1 MKKSLLIIGLSLLA
15 GFAAQAEEGMWTLD
29 NLPREALEA
38 DYGFTPDADWLA
50 HAQRSVVRL
59 AGGCSGSFVSP
70 EGLVL
75 TNYHCVMGCVQQLSS
90 AERDILKEGF
100 VAADREQE
108 LRCPTFELN
117 RLDQVSD
124 VTARIHQATQDREGD
139 AYTAARQAEIANI
152 TAECSADDSADSADS
167 SQRRCDVVELY
178 HGGRYHLYRY
188 QRFQDV
194 RLAFAP
200 ESAMGLFGGDP
211 DNFNFP
217 RYSFD
222 MALLRAWQDGKPVA
236 SPQHFRINPAGAEEG
251 GLTMILGHPGSTQR
265 LLTVAQ
271 LEAARDHALV
281 SRLLYLSELRG
292 LLNHYASG
300 GEEQVRHSQAD
311 LMGVENSIK
320 VMRGMHRA
328 LADPAVFELKRAQEQ
343 ALKDH
348 IAADPQRQARYADAW
363 DEIARAEA
371 AYLDLAAEHGMIE
384 LGRGFH
390 TPYFRH
396 ARTLVRAA
404 AERDKADDQRLPQ
417 FNEAA
422 LPRVIQ
428 GLESTAPIYPEYEKV
443 KLAWSLTKLREELG
457 ADAPIVRQI
466 LGRQSPA
473 AAAEAWIDA
482 TTLADPQARMA
493 LWQGGAEAIAESD
506 DPFIVLARNI
516 DATARAVRSR
526 YQDQI
531 ESVLERNAQRIAQA
545 RFDLY
550 GTGIYPDATF
560 SLRLSYGSVKGWN
573 ERGTQI
579 TPFTTTAGLFERAT
593 GQDPWALPPSWLAA
607 QERLDPDTRFNF
619 VSSNDIIGGNSGSPV
634 INADAEVIGLVFDGN
649 IHALGG
655 AYWYDAEL
663 NRGVSVHPAIML
675 EALDKVYDA
684 GHLLRE
690 LR

>member
-1 MKKSLLIIGLSLLA
+1 MKKTLTALGLGLGLSAALA
-15 GFAAQAEEGMWTLD
+15 APAVQAEEGMWTLD
-29 NLPREALEA
+29 NLPLQALKD
-38 DYGFTPDADWLA
+38 DYGFTPDPAWLA

-90 AERDILKEGF
+90 ADRDILKDGF
-100 VAADREQE
+100 VAADRGEE
-108 LRCPTFELN
+108 LRCPTYELN
-117 RLDQVSD
+117 RLEEVSD
-124 VTARIHQATQDREGD
+124 VTARIHQATQGLEGD
-139 AYTAARQAEIANI
+139 AYTAARQAESARI
-152 TAECSADDSADSADS
+152 TAECSDDDS
-167 SQRRCDVVELY
+167 QQRCDIVELY

-236 SPQHFRINPAGAEEG
+236 TPEHFPINPAGAEEG

-292 LLNHYASG
+292 LLNQYASG
-300 GEEQVRHSQAD
+300 GEEQLRHSQAE
-311 LMGVENSIK
+311 LMGVENSLK

-343 ALKDH
+343 ALRDH
-348 IAADPQRQARYADAW
+348 VAADPQRQAQYAGAW
-363 DEIARAEA
+363 EEIARAQA
-371 AYLDLAAEHGMIE
+371 AYLDIAAEHGMLE

-404 AERDKADDQRLPQ
+404 AEREKPDDQRLPE
-417 FNEAA
+417 FNEAN
-422 LPRVIQ
+422 LPRVVQ
-428 GLESTAPIYPEYEKV
+428 GLESTAPIHPDYEKV

-457 ADAPIVRQI
+457 ADAPAVRRI
-466 LGRQSPA
+466 LGRRSPEA
-473 AAAEAWIDA
+473 AASAWIDA
-482 TTLADPQARMA
+482 TSLADPQARLA
-493 LWQGGAEAIAESD
+493 LWQGGAEAIEASE

-516 DATARAVRSR
+516 DPLARAVRSR
-526 YQDQI
+526 YEDQV

-550 GTGIYPDATF
+550 GTRIYPDATF

-573 ERGTQI
+573 ERGTPVP
-579 TPFTTTAGLFERAT
+579 PFTTTAGLFQRAT
-593 GQDPWALPPSWLAA
+593 GQHPWALPPSWLAA

-634 INADAEVIGLVFDGN
+634 INAAGEVIGLVFDGN

-675 EALDKVYDA
+675 EALEKVYDA

>member
-1 MKKSLLIIGLSLLA
+1 MRTPLLAATLGLLA
-15 GFAAQAEEGMWTLD
+15 GLAAPASQAEEGMWTLD
-29 NLPREALEA
+29 NLPLAALDA

-90 AERDILKEGF
+90 AGRDILKDGF

-108 LRCPTFELN
+108 LRCPTYELN
-117 RLDQVSD
+117 RLEQVTD
-124 VTARIHQATQDREGD
+124 VTERIHGATRGREGD
-139 AYTAARQAEIANI
+139 DYSRARQAEIARI
-152 TAECSADDSADSADS
+152 SAECSGQDS
-167 SQRRCDVVELY
+167 SNNRCDVVELY
-178 HGGRYHLYRY
+178 HGGQYHLYRY

-222 MALLRAWQDGKPVA
+222 MALLRAWHDGEPVA
-236 SPQHFRINPAGAEEG
+236 SPQHFRINPAGAEAG

-271 LEAARDHALV
+271 LQAARDHVLV
-281 SRLLYLSELRG
+281 NRLLYLSELRG
-292 LLNHYASG
+292 LLNHYASA

-328 LADPAVFELKRAQEQ
+328 LADPAVFALKRSQEQ
-343 ALKDH
+343 ALQDH
-348 IAADPQRQARYADAW
+348 VAADPQRAERYAGAW
-363 DEIARAEA
+363 EEIAAAEA
-371 AYLDLAAEHGMIE
+371 AYLDIAAEHGMLE

-404 AERDKADDQRLPQ
+404 AERAKPDDERLPG
-417 FNEAA
+417 FTEAA
-422 LPRVIQ
+422 LPRIVQ
-428 GLESTAPIYPEYEKV
+428 GLESSAPIYPDYEKV

-457 ADAPIVRQI
+457 ADAPIVRRI

-473 AAAEAWIDA
+473 AAADAWIDA

-493 LWQGGAEAIAESD
+493 LWQGGAEAIAASE
-506 DPFIVLARNI
+506 DPFIVLAREI
-516 DATARAVRSR
+516 DPDARAVRSR
-526 YQDQI
+526 YQDRI

-550 GTGIYPDATF
+550 GTRIYPDATF
-560 SLRLSYGSVKGWN
+560 SLRLSYGSVQGWN

-579 TPFTTTAGLFERAT
+579 TPFTTTAGLFQRAT
-593 GQDPWALPPSWLAA
+593 GQDPWALPLSWLAA

-675 EALDKVYDA
+675 EALEKVYDA